1 MESIGGSFVVCS
13 RKAVYRTDR
22 EMLPGQK
29 RRHAVNFMYVSIER
43 KRK

>member
-1 MESIGGSFVVCS
+1 MESIGGSVQELMQA
-13 RKAVYRTDR
+13 KGL